1 MEEVENLSL
10 SPIRGVQP
18 PPTTAAAAWTVST
31 AVSQVDA
38 QLKELVMA
46 WAKDSVT
53 GEARYIFE
61 LDESRRG
68 ARSGCVCYSCG
79 KPLTSVNAA
88 KAQWQIRPHFRH
100 PDGAERNA
108 CLVLTARAAALSLLK
123 EKDYIVLPARRVHK
137 QVVGISG
144 KTYNAWVSQPG
155 QRVSIK
161 SFKPRDQISAV
172 LTLEDG
178 RQVLV
183 RLTGSLVGASS
194 GEVLPV
200 IELLV
205 DDPALAA
212 MDPNTL
218 KAKLHL
224 LVEAGT
230 WCGQHWADSELGEQ
244 ARLQAETAAAEAL
257 DWLPQEAIPELG
269 GASSQ
274 ESVIH
279 WLTKEILRQEGRL
292 QVPAVVYCEFWAGS
306 REPREIARRQGSLLQ
321 LSDIRLERKV
331 GQIRPDVVAQYVDP
345 FDGASGV
352 LLVEVTVT
360 NEIVPERLA
369 RIQAEGKAA
378 LEINIGQLGGALSR
392 QDFTRLV
399 TEELTV
405 KKWLHHPWLVEKAAQ
420 RQVER
425 EEESRQFALEL
436 ADAKDRYLAAVRHVA
451 ALRAEDLE
459 TPEARQARKDGLEV
473 VRKIGEELALYGC
486 EGADDRDLYGWQGC
500 ILDRLLSI
508 HDGKPVGYRLETLW
522 QVVHTATLEKAADK
536 VTWHTL
542 YLWGL
547 VAYPVR
553 WAPHHQELIDKWRYR
568 VWADLKT
575 CRDEN
580 RKSAYLRNRKFD
592 PLLGYLFPEMRQY
605 LEVPLPGENGS
616 SHSNR
621 VSSKG
626 PAINT
631 GNRPPPALRMSRGW
645 WLEGEELDAWKR
657 QNPEAARAWTGTR
670 RP

>member
-1 MEEVENLSL
+1 MKEVEDLSL

-31 AVSQVDA
+31 AASSAEA

-79 KPLTSVNAA
+79 KPLTAVNAA

-161 SFKPRDQISAV
+161 SFRPRDQVSAV

-183 RLTGSLVGASS
+183 CLTGSLAGASG

-200 IELLV
+200 IELVV

-218 KAKLHL
+218 KAKLHI

-244 ARLQAETAAAEAL
+244 AKLQAETDAAEAL

-269 GASSQ
+269 SASSQ
-274 ESVIH
+274 ESVLH

-292 QVPAVVYCEFWAGS
+292 QVPDVVYCEFWAGS
-306 REPREIARRQGSLLQ
+306 REHREIARRQGSLLQ

-378 LEINIGQLGGALSR
+378 LEINVGQLGGSLTK

-399 TEELTV
+399 TDELTV
-405 KKWLHHPWLVEKAAQ
+405 KKWLHHPWLIEKTAERQAQ
-420 RQVER
+420 ADEARR
-425 EEESRQFALEL
+425 LDAIEL
-436 ADAKDRYLAAVRHVA
+436 ANLRERYLADVRSFA
-451 ALRAEDLE
+451 DLRAQDLE
-459 TPEARQARKDGLEV
+459 TPEARQERADSKETIRALGA
-473 VRKIGEELALYGC
+473 GLALYGC
-486 EGADDRDLYGWQGC
+486 DGADDPELYGWQGC

-508 HDGKPVGYRLETLW
+508 RVGHPVGYRLETLW
-522 QVVHTATLEKAADK
+522 QVLNTVLSEKAKEKLA
-536 VTWHTL
+536 WHTL
-542 YLWGL
+542 YLSAL
-547 VAYPVR
+547 KAYSPALEPKHQVRVA
-553 WAPHHQELIDKWRYR
+553 DWRSDVLSDLENCSATGRTSVYR
-568 VWADLKT
+568 
-575 CRDEN
+575 
-580 RKSAYLRNRKFD
+580 RNRKFD
-592 PLLGYLFPEMRQY
+592 PLLGFLFPEMRRY
-605 LEVPLPGENGS
+605 LEMPLPGEMEASVGNKAPRKAQTSG
-616 SHSNR
+616 
-621 VSSKG
+621 
-626 PAINT
+626 T
-631 GNRPPPALRMSRGW
+631 GVRLSPQVRMSRGW
-645 WLEGEELDAWKR
+645 WLEGGELDAWKR

-670 RP
+670 HP